1 MCSTKK
7 SALQTFLLKNLKEA
21 DPSESTRII
30 NGGALL
36 WCCDCKRNETFQ
48 KICEKYS
55 NFLSYHSVDIIV
67 FDGYAPS
74 TKDTTHWKKSG
85 TFFQIVDIKNKNP
98 CTSHW
103 SKFFSNFINK
113 ANFLKFLAEKL
124 EKNFFNIIQWPRD
137 TDTTIVKTALT
148 AAKDS
153 PVHALADDTDILSL
167 LIYHMTNGQNRSHK
181 DWPITTPTISKSC
194 ILLWTSCVLSN

>member
-36 WCCDCKRNETFQ
+36 WCCDCKRNETFE

-74 TKDTTHWKKSG
+74 TKDTTHRKRSG
-85 TFFQIVDIKNKNP
+85 TFFEIVDIKNKNP
-98 CTSHW
+98 CTSH
-103 SKFFSNFINK
+103 
-113 ANFLKFLAEKL
+113 
-124 EKNFFNIIQWPRD
+124 
-137 TDTTIVKTALT
+137 
-148 AAKDS
+148 
-153 PVHALADDTDILSL
+153 
-167 LIYHMTNGQNRSHK
+167 
-181 DWPITTPTISKSC
+181 
-194 ILLWTSCVLSN
+194 